1 MITILN
7 IGTTEKIVEGV
18 EFEKSYTEISL
29 PDIRA
34 QIDYRFGDKKVG
46 ISGWTDVTSRDEL
59 VKRYANARTTFYGC
73 GGHNKAKR
81 NEQKMQAYR
90 KAIKERGWKLP
101 MPAELNEIGV
111 FNGVGSY

>member
-1 MITILN
+1 KN
-7 IGTTEKIVEGV
+7 VEGV
-18 EFEKSYTEISL
+18 EFEKSYAEISL
-29 PDIRA
+29 PDIRV

-59 VKRYANARTTFYGC
+59 VKRYANARTTFYGY

-81 NEQKMQAYR
+81 NEQKMQAYREQKMQAYR